1 MKSLKKKL
9 KNSYYKLDERKTLY
23 TKFSRFKFRK
33 INHPRFL
40 SPSLKKKKKGIL
52 PIPRKKPDKNCFS
65 DRIED
70 SGMDEKRRDGG
81 ANMAATAVGTWRAS
95 DGQTSSSP
103 IYKNFCFA
111 SPACL
116 YRFRRIRR
124 VSTVTARWNIAR
136 DNNKQTHS
144 NEPRFY

>member
-1 MKSLKKKL
+1 MKSLKKK
-9 KNSYYKLDERKTLY
+9 NSKIPIINSTNETLY
-23 TKFSRFKFRK
+23 TKFSRSKFRK

-40 SPSLKKKKKGIL
+40 FPSLEKKKRNSSNSAKKN
-52 PIPRKKPDKNCFS
+52 RFS

-70 SGMDEKRRDGG
+70 SGMGEKRRDGG

-95 DGQTSSSP
+95 HDGQTSSSNP
-103 IYKNFCFA
+103 DIREFLL
-111 SPACL
+111 SPL
-116 YRFRRIRR
+116 RRVYIGFEESAA